1 MASQQQQPVPGRFEQ
16 TIGDLTLRVEPRG
29 PTQALL
35 NEIGARVVQHP
46 ILKQTLANARYALL
60 SVAVH
65 EPDPIEKTP
74 RVAEPDQFLAVIQ
87 DYTNHRTLRA
97 TGSVANFGALA
108 IEETSDPPLPSEGE
122 FREAIALVLTDP
134 YFKNLSTRFTAY
146 PAMPYLTTND
156 LVDGSRE
163 RVIAIGL
170 LPKDPNFQHEIVGVN
185 LDQGKVIR
193 YKTGAPPS
201 ALARDATC
209 GVALDA
215 NQATATSVAGQV
227 WITVTQGSTTLWR
240 FLAVRP
246 ASSSG
251 TRGSGV
257 DLRYVDYKGKRVL
270 YRAHVPILSV
280 RYDNDACGPYRD
292 WQNQEGMI
300 QANGVDVAP
309 GFRLCNA
316 PAQTIMESGSD
327 TGNFLGT
334 AIYVQGLEVVL
345 VSEMQAGWY
354 RYISQWRLHADGTIR
369 PRFGF
374 SAVKNS
380 CVCNRHHHHAYW
392 RFDFDIDTPGNNQ
405 VREFN
410 DPPII
415 PGTNWH
421 DKKFEIK
428 RFRDPSHKR
437 KWRVL
442 NTASGDA
449 YDIIP
454 GSDDGVATQ
463 SPDWPFAEGDVW
475 VLRYRGTELDDGVNQ
490 TGGPAATLEAHIDN
504 FVTGE
509 SVQNTDVVVWYSGH
523 VTHDVT
529 HDPPGVFGHT
539 VGPDLRPVQW

>member
-1 MASQQQQPVPGRFEQ
+1 
-16 TIGDLTLRVEPRG
+16 
-29 PTQALL
+29 
-35 NEIGARVVQHP
+35 
-46 ILKQTLANARYALL
+46 
-60 SVAVH
+60 
-65 EPDPIEKTP
+65 
-74 RVAEPDQFLAVIQ
+74 
-87 DYTNHRTLRA
+87 
-97 TGSVANFGALA
+97 
-108 IEETSDPPLPSEGE
+108 
-122 FREAIALVLTDP
+122 
-134 YFKNLSTRFTAY
+134 
-146 PAMPYLTTND
+146 
-156 LVDGSRE
+156 
-163 RVIAIGL
+163 
-170 LPKDPNFQHEIVGVN
+170 
-185 LDQGKVIR
+185 
-193 YKTGAPPS
+193 
-201 ALARDATC
+201 
-209 GVALDA
+209 
-215 NQATATSVAGQV
+215 
-227 WITVTQGSTTLWR
+227 
-240 FLAVRP
+240 
-246 ASSSG
+246 
-251 TRGSGV
+251 
-257 DLRYVDYKGKRVL
+257 
-270 YRAHVPILSV
+270 
-280 RYDNDACGPYRD
+280 
-292 WQNQEGMI
+292 
-300 QANGVDVAP
+300 
-309 GFRLCNA
+309 
-316 PAQTIMESGSD
+316 MESGSD

>member
-1 MASQQQQPVPGRFEQ
+1 MATSGSQPPQN
-16 TIGDLTLRVEPRG
+16 IGELNLRVEPHG
-29 PTQALL
+29 PTQAQL
-35 NEIGARVVQHP
+35 NDLAGRVMQHASVTR
-46 ILKQTLANARYALL
+46 TLANARHALL

-65 EPDPIEKTP
+65 EPENAEKKAT
-74 RVAEPDQFLAVIQ
+74 APDSFLAVIQ
-87 DYTNHRTLRA
+87 DYTNHRTLRV
-97 TGSVANFGALA
+97 TGSIANSQNIA
-108 IEETSDPPLPSEGE
+108 IEETSNPPLPSDNE
-122 FREAIALVLTDP
+122 FREAIELVHSHP
-134 YFKNLSTRFTAY
+134 AFANLREQFTPY

-156 LVDGSRE
+156 LADGTRQ

-170 LPKDPNFQHEIVGVN
+170 LPRNPQFAHEIVSVN
-185 LDQGKVIR
+185 LHDRSVIR
-193 YKTGAPPS
+193 HDANAPAAGIAGPT
-201 ALARDATC
+201 TC

-215 NQATATSVAGQV
+215 GQATTSNAAGQV
-227 WITVTQGSTTLWR
+227 WITVTQGNKTLWK

-246 ASSSG
+246 AASSG

-257 DLRYVDYKGKRVL
+257 ELRFVDYKGKRVL
-270 YRAHVPILSV
+270 YRAHVPILNV

-292 WQNQEGMI
+292 WQNQEGML
-300 QANGVDVAP
+300 QANGTDVAP

-316 PAQTIMESGSD
+316 PAKTILESGSD
-327 TGNFLGT
+327 TGNYLGV

-354 RYISQWRLHADGTIR
+354 RYVSEWRLHADGTIR

-392 RFDFDIDTPGNNQ
+392 RFDFDIDTPGNNL

-410 DPPII
+410 DPPIF

-428 RFRDPSHKR
+428 RFRDPSRKR

-442 NTASGDA
+442 NTVSGDA

-454 GSDDGVATQ
+454 GANDGVATQ
-463 SPDWPFAEGDVW
+463 SADWPFPQGDFW
-475 VLRYRGTELDDGVNQ
+475 VLKYHGNELDDGVNQ
-490 TGGPAATLEAHIDN
+490 TGGPATSLEAHLDN
-504 FVTGE
+504 FVNGE
-509 SVQNTDVVVWYSGH
+509 SVQNTDVVVWYAGH
-523 VTHDVT
+523 VLHDV
-529 HDPPGVFGHT
+529 HDDPPGVFGHT
-539 VGPDLRPVQW
+539 AGPDLKPVKW